1 MTNRDDLTKK
11 REVLESVLK
20 QIKKAYGEG
29 AVMWLGE
36 QAVATGIDVIPTGSL
51 SLDIALGVG
60 GVPRGRMVEIFGPEA
75 SGKTTLAL
83 HILAEAQKLG
93 GTAAFVDAEHAL
105 DPKYTRAIGVD
116 LDHLLLSQPSSGE
129 QALEITE
136 QLVRSGAVDVI
147 VIDSVAALVPEAEL
161 QGQMGDTQVG
171 LQARLMSQAM
181 RKLAAAIAQSK
192 TVAIFVNQIRS
203 TIQSGPW
210 GGGTTTTGGRALKFY
225 ASVRMQ
231 IWSEG
236 KIEEGAERVGTR
248 AHVRVVKNK
257 VAPPF
262 REAVFDVIYG
272 RGIARARDIIHTGE
286 SLGVVKRSGAWYSY
300 GDVRLGQ
307 GIAQAAQF
315 LEENPDLATKIE
327 GEIREK
333 AGLSTPRP
341 RGDEKSE
348 G

>member
-1 MTNRDDLTKK
+1 MAGSDNRKK
-11 REVLESVLK
+11 REVLDSVLK
-20 QIKKAYGEG
+20 QIKKSYGEG
-29 AVMWLGE
+29 AIMWLGE
-36 QAVATGIDVIPTGSL
+36 QAVATGVDVIPTGAL

-83 HILAEAQKLG
+83 HLIAEAQKLG

-192 TVAIFVNQIRS
+192 TGAAFVNQIRS

-210 GGGTTTTGGRALKFY
+210 GPGTTTTGGRALKFY

-236 KIEEGAERVGTR
+236 KIEEGDERVGTR

-272 RGIARARDIIHTGE
+272 KGIARTRDLIHTGE
-286 SLGVVKRSGAWYSY
+286 SLGLISRSGSWYSY

-307 GIAQAAQF
+307 GVTQAAQF
-315 LEENPDLATKIE
+315 LDDNPDLAKKIE
-327 GEIREK
+327 REIREK
-333 AGLSTPRP
+333 AGLPEP
-341 RGDEKSE
+341 KGLEDAEAE

>member
-1 MTNRDDLTKK
+1 MAGSDNRKK
-11 REVLESVLK
+11 REVLDSVLK
-20 QIKKAYGEG
+20 QIKKTYGEG
-29 AVMWLGE
+29 AIMWLGE
-36 QAVATGIDVIPTGSL
+36 QAVATGVDVIPTGAL

-83 HILAEAQKLG
+83 HLIAEAQKLG

-161 QGQMGDTQVG
+161 QGQMGDAQVG

-192 TVAIFVNQIRS
+192 TVAVFVNQIRS

-210 GGGTTTTGGRALKFY
+210 GPGTTTTGGRALKFY

-236 KIEEGAERVGTR
+236 KIEEGDERVGTR

-272 RGIARARDIIHTGE
+272 KGIARARDIIHTGE

-307 GIAQAAQF
+307 GVAQAAQF
-315 LEENPDLATKIE
+315 LEENPDLAAQIE

-333 AGLSTPRP
+333 AGIPTPKP
-341 RGDEKSE
+341 RGDEESE

>member
-1 MTNRDDLTKK
+1 MSRDNQKK

-29 AVMWLGE
+29 AIMWLGE
-36 QAVATGIDVIPTGSL
+36 QAVATGVEVIPTGSL

-60 GVPRGRMVEIFGPEA
+60 GVPRGRMVEIFGPEG

-83 HILAEAQKLG
+83 HIIAEAQRLG

-129 QALEITE
+129 QALEIME

-210 GGGTTTTGGRALKFY
+210 GPGTTTTGGRALKFY

-236 KIEEGAERVGTR
+236 KIEEGTERVGTR
-248 AHVRVVKNK
+248 VHVRVVKNK

-272 RGIARARDIIHTGE
+272 KGIARSRDIIHTGE
-286 SLGVVKRSGAWYSY
+286 TLGIVSRSGSWYSY

-307 GIAQAAQF
+307 GITQAAQF
-315 LEENPDLATKIE
+315 LDENQDLAKKIE
-327 GEIREK
+327 QEIRDK
-333 AGLSTPRP
+333 AGLPELKRL
-341 RGDEKSE
+341 GDAEATE
-348 G
+348 

>member
-1 MTNRDDLTKK
+1 MSRDNQKK

-29 AVMWLGE
+29 AIMWLGE
-36 QAVATGIDVIPTGSL
+36 QAVATGVEVIPTGSL

-60 GVPRGRMVEIFGPEA
+60 GVPRGRMVEIFGPEG

-83 HILAEAQKLG
+83 HIIAEAQRLG

-129 QALEITE
+129 QALEIME

-210 GGGTTTTGGRALKFY
+210 GPGTTTTGGRALKFY

-236 KIEEGAERVGTR
+236 KIEEGTERVGTR
-248 AHVRVVKNK
+248 VHVRVVKNK

-272 RGIARARDIIHTGE
+272 QGIARSRDIIHTGE
-286 SLGVVKRSGAWYSY
+286 TLGIVSRSGSWYSY

-307 GIAQAAQF
+307 GITQAAQF
-315 LEENPDLATKIE
+315 LDENQDLAKKIE
-327 GEIREK
+327 QEIRDK
-333 AGLSTPRP
+333 AGLPELKRL
-341 RGDEKSE
+341 GDAEATE
-348 G
+348 